1 MILWRPRMEI
11 VAQSIESRRIL
22 NKKYFKT
29 FLIWVISLIL
39 PCLNGILN
47 NLFTELVYR
56 SYFKRDGKNK
66 ISKSE
71 IKKFWAKEKN
81 WAREKKKQG
90 SKAVKIYYL
99 LNYNVYIPLLRFCL
113 KYLWISV
120 FFVLACGNPC
130 HTLNFRI

>member
-1 MILWRPRMEI
+1 MTKIGLPDLYSWITDHFEPISGLFDRFWKIRSKRGFLLIKTIKIVQILKKLYHP
-11 VAQSIESRRIL
+11 VDRR
-22 NKKYFKT
+22 KWF
-29 FLIWVISLIL
+29 
-39 PCLNGILN
+39 N

-99 LNYNVYIPLLRFCL
+99 LKGRI
-113 KYLWISV
+113 
-120 FFVLACGNPC
+120 
-130 HTLNFRI
+130 LNS